1 VEFGVSVTPL
11 ARELDRIHQVV
22 RTAEETGLELVG
34 IQDHPYAPAF
44 LDTMA
49 LIGVLLGESSR
60 VRLFPNVANL
70 PLRPP
75 AILAKAAASLDLLS
89 GGRFE
94 LGLGGGG
101 RPAVAAMGGPQ
112 RSPGESVE
120 AVREAIDVLRAVWSG
135 RRGASLRG
143 RHYFLEG
150 LDTGPAPAHPIS
162 IWLGSMGPRMLRMAG
177 ELADGWSASIPYYLP
192 YERVADAQSLVDE
205 GARAAGR
212 EPRSVLRICNI
223 PGTITDLEAGRDP
236 LRGFEPLRGTA
247 ERWIEVLSDWAVR
260 LRFDVFILWPEA
272 EMPEQV
278 ERFARE
284 VAPGVRAA
292 VANAASP

>member
-1 VEFGVSVTPL
+1 VQFGIAVTPL
-11 ARELDRIHQVV
+11 ARHLDRIRQVV

-34 IQDHPYAPAF
+34 TQDHPYAPAF

-49 LIGVLLGESSR
+49 LIGVLLGESRR

-75 AILAKAAASLDLLS
+75 AVLAKAAATLDLLS

-101 RPAVAAMGGPQ
+101 RPAAAAMGGSQ
-112 RSPGESVE
+112 RSSGETVE
-120 AVREAIDVLRAVWSG
+120 AVREAIDVIRAVWSG
-135 RRGASLRG
+135 RRGASVHG
-143 RHYFLEG
+143 RHYTLDG

-162 IWLGSMGPRMLRMAG
+162 IWLGSMGPKMLRMAG
-177 ELADGWSASIPYYLP
+177 ELADGWSASIPHYLP
-192 YERVADAQSLVDE
+192 YERVAGAQRLVDE

-212 EPRSVLRICNI
+212 DPRSVLRICNI
-223 PGTITDLEAGRDP
+223 PGTITDRDV
-236 LRGFEPLRGTA
+236 GSDQQSGSEPLRGGA
-247 ERWIEVLSDWAVR
+247 DRWIEVLSDWAVR
-260 LRFDVFILWPEA
+260 LRFDVFILWPEV
-272 EMPEQV
+272 ETPEQV

-284 VAPGVRAA
+284 VASGVRAA
-292 VANAASP
+292 AGNV

>member
-1 VEFGVSVTPL
+1 MQFGISVTPL
-11 ARELDRIHQVV
+11 ARQLDRIRQVV

-49 LIGVLLGESSR
+49 LIGVLLGESRR
-60 VRLFPNVANL
+60 VRFFPNVANL

-75 AILAKAAASLDLLS
+75 AVLAKAAASLDLLS

-101 RPAVAAMGGPQ
+101 RPAAAAMGGAQ
-112 RSPGESVE
+112 RSPGETVE
-120 AVREAIDVLRAVWSG
+120 AVRDAIDVIRAVWSG
-135 RRGASLRG
+135 RRGVSVRG
-143 RHYFLEG
+143 RHYSVDG

-192 YERVADAQSLVDE
+192 YERVAGAQSLVDD

-212 EPRSVLRICNI
+212 DPRTVLRICNI
-223 PGTITDLEAGRDP
+223 PGTITDREDGKAELSGS
-236 LRGFEPLRGTA
+236 EPLRGTA
-247 ERWIEVLSDWAVR
+247 RRWIEVLSDWAVR
-260 LRFDVFILWPEA
+260 LRFDVFIFWPEA
-272 EMPEQV
+272 ETPEQV
-278 ERFARE
+278 EQFALQ
-284 VAPGVRAA
+284 VAPGVRAN
-292 VANAASP
+292 V

>member
-1 VEFGVSVTPL
+1 MQFGISVTPL
-11 ARELDRIHQVV
+11 ARELDRIRQVV

-49 LIGVLLGESSR
+49 LIGVLLGESRR

-75 AILAKAAASLDLLS
+75 AVLAKAAASLDLLS

-101 RPAVAAMGGPQ
+101 RPAVAAMGGAQ
-112 RSPGESVE
+112 RSPGETIE
-120 AVREAIDVLRAVWSG
+120 AVREAIDVIRAVWSG
-135 RRGASLRG
+135 RRGVSVRG
-143 RHYFLEG
+143 RYYSVDG
-150 LDTGPAPAHPIS
+150 LDTGPAPSHSIS

-192 YERVADAQSLVDE
+192 YERVAGAQSLVDD
-205 GARAAGR
+205 GARVAGR
-212 EPRSVLRICNI
+212 DPRTVLRICNI
-223 PGTITDLEAGRDP
+223 PGTITDREDGRAE
-236 LRGFEPLRGTA
+236 LSGSEPLRGTA
-247 ERWIEVLSDWAVR
+247 GRWIEVLSDWAVR
-260 LRFDVFILWPEA
+260 LRFDVFIFWPEA
-272 EMPEQV
+272 ETPEQV
-278 ERFARE
+278 EQFALQ
-284 VAPGVRAA
+284 VAPGVRAN
-292 VANAASP
+292 V

>member
-1 VEFGVSVTPL
+1 MTPL
-11 ARELDRIHQVV
+11 ARQLDRIRQVV

-49 LIGVLLGESSR
+49 LIGVLLGESRR

-75 AILAKAAASLDLLS
+75 AMLAKAAASLDLLS

-101 RPAVAAMGGPQ
+101 RPAVAAMGGAQ
-112 RSPGESVE
+112 RSPGETVE
-120 AVREAIDVLRAVWSG
+120 AVREAIDVIRAVWSG
-135 RRGASLRG
+135 RRGVSVRG
-143 RHYFLEG
+143 RHYSVDG

-192 YERVADAQSLVDE
+192 YERVAGAQSLVDD

-212 EPRSVLRICNI
+212 DPRTVLRICNI
-223 PGTITDLEAGRDP
+223 PGTITDRDVRRAE
-236 LRGFEPLRGTA
+236 LSGSEPLRGTA
-247 ERWIEVLSDWAVR
+247 GRWIEVLSDWAVR
-260 LRFDVFILWPEA
+260 LRFDVFIFWPEA
-272 EMPEQV
+272 ETPEQV
-278 ERFARE
+278 ERFALE

-292 VANAASP
+292 AASL

>member
-1 VEFGVSVTPL
+1 
-11 ARELDRIHQVV
+11 V

-34 IQDHPYAPAF
+34 IQDHPYAPTF

-49 LIGVLLGESSR
+49 LIGVLLGESRR

-75 AILAKAAASLDLLS
+75 AVLAKAAASLDLLS

-101 RPAVAAMGGPQ
+101 RPAAAAMGAAQ
-112 RSPGESVE
+112 RSPGETVE
-120 AVREAIDVLRAVWSG
+120 AVREAFDVIRAVWSG
-135 RRGASLRG
+135 RRSVFIRG
-143 RHYFLEG
+143 RHYSLDG
-150 LDTGPAPAHPIS
+150 LDAGPAPAHPIS

-177 ELADGWSASIPYYLP
+177 ELADGWSASIPHYLP
-192 YERVADAQSLVDE
+192 YERVAGAQSLVDE

-212 EPRSVLRICNI
+212 DPRAVLRICNI
-223 PGTITDLEAGRDP
+223 PGTITDREVGRRQ
-236 LRGFEPLRGTA
+236 LSGSEPLRGTA

-260 LRFDVFILWPEA
+260 LKFDVFILWPEA
-272 EMPEQV
+272 ETPEQV

-292 VANAASP
+292 AGNV